1 MRPVCGIDAA
11 VARRPL
17 IELPDERLRRP
28 SREVIA
34 FDDALASL
42 ATDLAE
48 TMSENRGAGLAAVQV
63 GVPLRMF
70 VVDQRRAAG
79 KSGPPRFFV
88 NPVLEWA
95 SEETVAER
103 EGCLSVFSMPVVVR
117 RPKQI
122 RIAAQTLEGKPT
134 KVEAEGF
141 HARVLLHEYDHLAGI
156 TLYERAAPAK
166 RELLDARL
174 AQKK

>member
-1 MRPVCGIDAA
+1 MP
-11 VARRPL
+11 RRPL

-48 TMSENRGAGLAAVQV
+48 TLAEHKGAGLAAVQV
-63 GVPLRMF
+63 GVPLRLF
-70 VVDQRRAAG
+70 AIDQRRATG
-79 KSGPPRFFV
+79 KPGPPRFFV

-95 SEETVAER
+95 SEDTVAER
-103 EGCLSVFSMPVVVR
+103 EGCLSVWSVPVVVR
-117 RPKQI
+117 RPRKI
-122 RIAAQTLEGKPT
+122 RLSAVTLQGRRTE
-134 KVEAEGF
+134 VEAEGF

-174 AQKK
+174 ALKKQR